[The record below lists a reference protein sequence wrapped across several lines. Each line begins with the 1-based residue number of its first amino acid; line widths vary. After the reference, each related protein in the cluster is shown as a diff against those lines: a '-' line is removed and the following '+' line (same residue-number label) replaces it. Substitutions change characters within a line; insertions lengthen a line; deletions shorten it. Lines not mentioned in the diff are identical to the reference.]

1 MEANDQLGLIF
12 HWMVDRIPPQTRNK
26 LMNVFQ
32 STESVHPRKIFCLLL
47 EQMPVWTDDV
57 TPSHSWTEESHMNK
71 MVMERMERLK
81 RRASYPIEFPPSM
94 EKSVA
99 PDSQITASLYQ
110 YSPGVGSMSYSPY
123 TTLVEKDAAERY
135 EVVEKMLYFQSKKLT
150 FLPNES
156 APVAKDRPLGTIFDA
171 RASDKPIFGRCLR
184 ENRRLATINHSL
196 RRL

>member
-1 MEANDQLGLIF
+1 MAHLGLSSHALVNAPNVDAPQKEEGAVVETQKLEFFRELVRKGIVPGDIIAMKANNQLGLIF

-32 STESVHPRKIFCLLL
+32 STESVYPRKIFCLLL

-81 RRASYPIEFPPSM
+81 RRASYPIEFPPNM

-99 PDSQITASLYQ
+99 PDNQITAPLYQ
-110 YSPGVGSMSYSPY
+110 YSLEWDQCHIRL
-123 TTLVEKDAAERY
+123 TL
-135 EVVEKMLYFQSKKLT
+135 
-150 FLPNES
+150 P
-156 APVAKDRPLGTIFDA
+156 
-171 RASDKPIFGRCLR
+171 
-184 ENRRLATINHSL
+184 
-196 RRL
+196 